1 VFDLTARE
9 WAAILPLLA
18 LMFWLG
24 SFSQTFMPAITTQ
37 NAVILKSIVV
47 QPVVAAAASSQEV
60 R

>member
-1 VFDLTARE
+1 ML
-9 WAAILPLLA
+9 W
-18 LMFWLG
+18 MG

-47 QPVVAAAASSQEV
+47 QPVVAAASSQEV